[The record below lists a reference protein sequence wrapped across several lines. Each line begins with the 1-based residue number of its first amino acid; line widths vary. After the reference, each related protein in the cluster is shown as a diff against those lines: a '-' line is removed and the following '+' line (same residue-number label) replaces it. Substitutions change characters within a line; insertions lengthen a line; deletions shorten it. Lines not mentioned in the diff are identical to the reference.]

1 MTTKVLI
8 TGSSGYIGKNLTEYL
23 LKKSFEVHAIGSNRP
38 KIKSKKFFFYKK
50 NLLKDIKFELK
61 NIQYLI
67 HTAAI
72 SPQKK
77 ISDKKIYFYNITSTR
92 NVINFAK
99 KNKIT
104 NIIFLSSLSIYG
116 EIKKKI
122 INEKTKV
129 LKPTK
134 YGISKLYSENIIKKE
149 KKINSIS
156 LRLPGVIGYRS
167 KRNLLSNYINYKN
180 KIIKIFNPSEMFNNT
195 IHVEKLCE
203 FILNL
208 MNKID
213 FKGHSTLVLSSDE
226 PMKFIDIIK
235 ILFPKKEIIIE
246 KDKKKQSFIINNKL
260 AKNKFYFRPGKTLNA
275 IKKFKLENK
284 IN

>member
-23 LKKSFEVHAIGSNRP
+23 LKKSFEVHAIGLNRP
-38 KIKSKKFFFYKK
+38 KIKNNKFFFYKK

-61 NIQYLI
+61 NIQCLI

-77 ISDKKIYFYNITSTR
+77 IRDNKIYFYNITSTR
-92 NVINFAK
+92 NIINFAK

-104 NIIFLSSLSIYG
+104 NIIFLSSISIYG

-122 INEKTKV
+122 INEKTNV
-129 LKPTK
+129 SKPTM
-134 YGISKLYSENIIKKE
+134 YGLSKLKSEKIIKKE

-156 LRLPGVIGYRS
+156 LRLPGVIGYKS
-167 KRNLLSNYINYKN
+167 KRNLLSNYINFKK
-180 KIIKIFNPSEMFNNT
+180 KIIKIFNPKEMFNNT
-195 IHVEKLCE
+195 IHVDKLCE
-203 FILNL
+203 FISSLIS
-208 MNKID
+208 KIN
-213 FKGHSTLVLSSDE
+213 FKGHSTLVLSTDE
-226 PMKFIDIIK
+226 PIRFIDIIK
-235 ILFPKKEIIIE
+235 FLFPNKQIIIE
-246 KDKKKQSFIINNKL
+246 KDIKKQSFIINNKL
-260 AKNKFYFRPGKTLNA
+260 AKKKFYFRPGKTLNA

>member
-23 LKKSFEVHAIGSNRP
+23 LKKNFEVHAIGSNRP

-61 NIQYLI
+61 NIHYLI

-104 NIIFLSSLSIYG
+104 NIIFLSSISIYG

-122 INEKTKV
+122 INEKTDIW
-129 LKPTK
+129 KPTK
-134 YGISKLYSENIIKKE
+134 YGLSKLYSEYIIKKE
-149 KKINSIS
+149 KKISSIS

-180 KIIKIFNPSEMFNNT
+180 KIIKIFNPTEMFNNI

-208 MNKID
+208 INKID

-226 PMKFIDIIK
+226 PMKFIDIIR

-260 AKNKFYFRPGKTLNA
+260 AKNKFYFRPDKTLNA

>member
-1 MTTKVLI
+1 MTNKVLI
-8 TGSSGYIGKNLTEYL
+8 TGSNGFIGKNLTEYL
-23 LKKSFEVHAIGSNRP
+23 LKKSFEVHAIGLNRP
-38 KIKSKKFFFYKK
+38 KIKNKKFFFYKK

-61 NIQYLI
+61 NIQCLI

-77 ISDKKIYFYNITSTR
+77 TRDKKIYFYNIRSTQ
-92 NVINFAK
+92 NIINFAK

-104 NIIFLSSLSIYG
+104 NIVFLSTLAVYG

-122 INEKTKV
+122 INEKTDI

-134 YGISKLYSENIIKKE
+134 YGLSKLYSENLIKKE

-156 LRLPGVIGYRS
+156 LRLPGVIGYKS
-167 KRNLLSNYINYKN
+167 KRNLLSNYINYKKN
-180 KIIKIFNPSEMFNNT
+180 LIKIFNPREMFNNT
-195 IHVEKLCE
+195 IHVEKLCK
-203 FILNL
+203 FILIL
-208 MNKID
+208 INKVN
-213 FKGHSTLVLSSDE
+213 FRGHSTLVLSSDK

-235 ILFPKKEIIIE
+235 YLFPNKEVIIE
-246 KDKKKQSFIINNKL
+246 KDLKKHSFIIDNKL
-260 AKNKFYFRPGKTLNA
+260 AKKNFYFRPGKTLDA